1 MSLFASQQV
10 LWLLVILVP
19 LLCGFLYLAWRTKQ
33 KLIAQFVQSR
43 LLANL
48 TVGVSQARQKLRLML
63 MVAAVIFL
71 ILAMAR
77 PQWGFSWG
85 DAKQQGLDI
94 VVAIDTSRSMLAEDL
109 APNRLT
115 RAKLAALDLMKLAK
129 SDRLGLVAFAGSAFL
144 QCPLTLDEEA
154 FRQSVETL
162 DVGIIPQGGTALT
175 EAIESAQTA
184 FEKGTDNHKILVLF
198 TDGEDHESG
207 AIVAAEKAA
216 KAGLKIFTIG
226 VGTAEGELINVRD
239 EQGQVGF
246 LKDDAGNAV
255 KSRLNE
261 TLLQKI
267 ATEAGGFYL
276 PLRGAKPMEA
286 LYSQGLARL
295 PKSDLTQ
302 KLVRQSRERFHW
314 PLGMAILLL
323 ILEQFLPHRKRVERS
338 VANGLEQGKME
349 PVKALAIFF
358 MIFAASALQASPS
371 SALREYEAGN
381 FHTALDEFRKLSQ
394 QKTNDLR
401 LSYNAGT
408 AAYRAKQ
415 LEDAQKY
422 FNAAAA
428 SPDLQLQQQAYYNLG
443 NTLFE
448 AGDQVTESDKKKA
461 AWENSIKSFQNSL
474 KLNPQDADA
483 KNNLD
488 LVKKKL
494 EELKKQEQQQSKND
508 KDKDKKDQDKEKQ
521 DGKDQQKK
529 DDQKDQQ
536 NQDSKDKQKSE
547 KPDDKSKEDQARQ
560 DKEQQKN
567 SKQQSK
573 EDQPKKDEQK
583 QKGENGKDEKSPEQ
597 QEQEQQEAMAMAAG
611 QMTQEQARQFL
622 DMQKQEDKALVF
634 SPPKKPLPPNQRLK
648 DW

>member
-1 MSLFASQQV
+1 MSLFASKQV

-63 MVAAVIFL
+63 MVVAVIFL

-295 PKSDLTQ
+295 PKSDLTA

-349 PVKALAIFF
+349 PVKALAIFL

-428 SPDLQLQQQAYYNLG
+428 SPDLLLQQQAYYNLG

-448 AGDQVTESDKKKA
+448 AGDQVTEPDKKKA

-494 EELKKQEQQQSKND
+494 EELRKQEQQQSKND

-567 SKQQSK
+567 SEQQSK
-573 EDQPKKDEQK
+573 EDQQKKDEQK